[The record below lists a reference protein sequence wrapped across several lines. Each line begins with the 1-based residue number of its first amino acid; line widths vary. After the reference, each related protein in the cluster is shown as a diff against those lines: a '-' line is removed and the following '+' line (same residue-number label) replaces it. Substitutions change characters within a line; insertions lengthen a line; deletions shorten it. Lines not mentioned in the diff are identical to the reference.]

1 MSTTMTRTMSRGV
14 SEVARREQSD
24 AQTSSDLSRIR
35 REYAEMPGLVLT
47 LPQAARLWA
56 LSAPRSEALLS
67 ALVRSGFLVC
77 DRTRVYRRRRL
88 TPELEQNGATFVSSE
103 SETDRAREASAQRLG
118 KQSAMV
124 SLHDS
129 VETSEPRDEVD
140 EASNESFPASDPP
153 GWTLGL
159 EPK

>member
-1 MSTTMTRTMSRGV
+1 MTRTMSSGV
-14 SEVARREQSD
+14 SEVARREQLD

-88 TPELEQNGATFVSSE
+88 TSELEKRATFVSSE
-103 SETDRAREASAQRLG
+103 SETDRAREASAQRLR

-129 VETSEPRDEVD
+129 VETSEPRDVVD